1 MTIQNQVRLKQT
13 QLINNSKSHPLPN
26 QTMTRTTTGQIKTK
40 TQTGGL
46 ANNQVLPISVELY
59 IQFIKLVNLGLD
71 GFMLWNTDRILYDS
85 PHFKESLQVVNLSEG
100 HGHQHQSLEE
110 GPQHHPAVRV
120 VID

>member
-1 MTIQNQVRLKQT
+1 MCLCC
-13 QLINNSKSHPLPN
+13 
-26 QTMTRTTTGQIKTK
+26 G
-40 TQTGGL
+40 TQTG
-46 ANNQVLPISVELY
+46 
-59 IQFIKLVNLGLD
+59 F
-71 GFMLWNTDRILYDS
+71 LYDS